1 MENPDEFEFASQV
14 LLRMIARDSSL
25 RLGPGKATKY
35 ITQQCVD
42 YLEFEKR
49 DHPLKN
55 SLYVRRRKD

>member
-1 MENPDEFEFASQV
+1 V